1 MTWPI
6 VTVNQ
11 VNQLL
16 GETTEVER
24 TLLFIGT
31 GTKNVGK
38 TLAVNAQSD
47 FDALLGEG
55 DSPLKSDVLAAL
67 ANAGQNWWGFVHVL
81 AADSEP
87 GAWVDAVK
95 AAQVSCSVEGVVL
108 SDDVAAK
115 AQINQAATL
124 RSELIAKY
132 GRWVWFIL
140 AVQGMQ
146 QDEAQADYLVRLSTL
161 QEGIAEKAVQLVPRL
176 WGNEPGVLAGRLC
189 NRAVTIADSPARVKT
204 GALLSTG
211 SDELPKDGAGE
222 TLELAT
228 LQALEA
234 QRYSVPMWY
243 PDYDGFYWADG
254 RTLDVEGGDYQSIET
269 LRIVDK
275 AAEMGTI
282 KDLMEGARGVGT
294 NYGVGLDEQLAVL
307 GQLNRTLGTE
317 ASSAY
322 EGFMTGAMEGA
333 KKLGL
338 SFTDSTGKM
347 LSMPEMLIKLQGK
360 YGKSLEGN
368 LKAQAELDAAFGDSS
383 AVIKHLYG
391 NVALPEHYRLISQPA
406 RVMRA
411 LSHPPDLTRRIL
423 SADSIYTRSN
433 PNLISFKSTARR

>member
-38 TLAVNAQSD
+38 TQAVNAQSD

-67 ANAGQNWWGFVHVL
+67 ANAGQNWWGFIHVL

-115 AQINQAATL
+115 EQINQAATL

-146 QDEAQADYLVRLSTL
+146 EDESQADYLKRLSTL
-161 QEGIAEKAVQLVPRL
+161 QQGIAEKSVQLVPRL
-176 WGNEPGVLAGRLC
+176 WGNEPGVL
-189 NRAVTIADSPARVKT
+189 
-204 GALLSTG
+204 
-211 SDELPKDGAGE
+211 
-222 TLELAT
+222 
-228 LQALEA
+228 
-234 QRYSVPMWY
+234 
-243 PDYDGFYWADG
+243 
-254 RTLDVEGGDYQSIET
+254 
-269 LRIVDK
+269 
-275 AAEMGTI
+275 
-282 KDLMEGARGVGT
+282 
-294 NYGVGLDEQLAVL
+294 
-307 GQLNRTLGTE
+307 
-317 ASSAY
+317 
-322 EGFMTGAMEGA
+322 
-333 KKLGL
+333 
-338 SFTDSTGKM
+338 
-347 LSMPEMLIKLQGK
+347 
-360 YGKSLEGN
+360 
-368 LKAQAELDAAFGDSS
+368 
-383 AVIKHLYG
+383 
-391 NVALPEHYRLISQPA
+391 
-406 RVMRA
+406 
-411 LSHPPDLTRRIL
+411 
-423 SADSIYTRSN
+423 
-433 PNLISFKSTARR
+433 